1 MPNASAY
8 TSAVNA
14 ACASIAASGG
24 SVRLHD
30 LHDHLNQLAHASPE
44 DAAWKHL
51 AEACAYRLGV
61 PVTSDAGG
69 PYTPDLEL
77 RDGEQWLIYPPHLET
92 RDDNVLATWQLCA
105 EDDDLHAMVR
115 ARLADLLWTR
125 DVTRPPLWH
134 KIAVDSYLASAG
146 DPQLEMADREA
157 GLRRAVQIATETN
170 QDTADALTALAN
182 LAGEALTAPKQ
193 RPGVVIGS
201 IKTLAANGY
210 DCDPLIEAAAQTY
223 SGDPHLRAA
232 VAAVATLVAGGPAE
246 RERHQREQ
254 IAAFE
259 TEADRAAGLRRVHFL
274 NEAREVAVAAKLGD
288 EARRLTAL
296 IEGTDTAADW
306 RTIEVSAEIDSAAL
320 DEWIA
325 VVVGDD
331 SLSAALSR
339 FGYATPIR
347 GTDGSESLAVA
358 LGSLSLFDE
367 HGGVT
372 TYPAGD
378 KHRAQIAAGQADE
391 GDIDAFV
398 QCLGLRTLRSLHE
411 RYGPDEAQIAA
422 TFSCGAVPEQLA
434 LRIAVSYC
442 RWAAGDYTS
451 AVAVIFPTVEALTRA
466 VCVAVGSPATTPT
479 RDTGNLRRLPDLLAE
494 LAPWMGEARSRYL
507 RSALTDRFS
516 LQLRHKL
523 AHGLGA
529 YSEAE
534 YVVLFHIVCLLALTC
549 ATGPWC
555 ACTQP

>member
-8 TSAVNA
+8 VAAINA
-14 ACASIAASGG
+14 ACEGIAASDG
-24 SVRLHD
+24 SVRLRN
-30 LHDHLNQLAHASPE
+30 LHDNLNQLAHASPE
-44 DAAWKHL
+44 DAVWKHL

-61 PVTSDAGG
+61 PLTSDVGG
-69 PYTPDLEL
+69 PYSPDVEL
-77 RDGEQWLIYPPHLET
+77 RNGEQWLIYPPHLET

-105 EDDDLHAMVR
+105 VDHDLHPLVR

-125 DVTRPPLWH
+125 DVARPPLWH
-134 KIAVDSYLASAG
+134 KIAVDSYLASAS
-146 DPQLEMADREA
+146 DSQLEMVDREA

-170 QDTADALTALAN
+170 QDTADVLIALAN

-193 RPGVVIGS
+193 RPAVVIRS

-210 DCDPLIEAAAQTY
+210 DCDPLIEAAAQAY
-223 SGDPHLRAA
+223 CGDPHLRAA
-232 VAAVATLVAGGPAE
+232 VAAVAALVAVDPAE

-254 IAAFE
+254 VAALE
-259 TEADRAAGLRRVHFL
+259 TEADGAAGLRRVHFL
-274 NEAREVAVAAKLGD
+274 NQAREAAVHAKLRGA
-288 EARRLTAL
+288 ERRLTAL

-306 RTIEVSAEIDSAAL
+306 RTIEVSAEIDPAEL
-320 DEWIA
+320 DEWVQH
-325 VVVGDD
+325 VVRDD
-331 SLSAALSR
+331 SLAAALSR
-339 FGYATPIR
+339 FGSATPIS
-347 GTDGSESLAVA
+347 GIDAPESLAVA

-372 TYPAGD
+372 TYRAGD
-378 KHRAQIAAGQADE
+378 RHRAEIAAGQTDA

-398 QCLGLRTLRSLHE
+398 QCLGSRTLRSLHE
-411 RYGPDEAQIAA
+411 RYGPDEAQITAA
-422 TFSCGAVPEQLA
+422 FSCRAVPEQLA
-434 LRIAVSYC
+434 QRIAISYC

-451 AVAVIFPTVEALTRA
+451 AVAVIFPTVEALARA
-466 VCVAVGSPATTPT
+466 VCVAAGSPATTPT

-494 LAPWMGEARSRYL
+494 IAPWVGETRSRYL

-529 YSEAE
+529 YNEAE
-534 YVVLFHIVCLLALTC
+534 YIVLFHILCLLALTC